1 MTAYSTRLALLVFAL
16 LPLSGIE
23 AAEFSSLEERM
34 SHAEY
39 EAAGLGKLSP
49 QELST
54 LNAWLRRADVAAAVT
69 APAVATDR
77 TGFLPGSDMPDL
89 IVSKISGTFKGW
101 SGNTTFHLDNG
112 QVWQQAEPSTLAG
125 VSLES
130 PEVQIKAGMISG
142 WYLKVEGYNKQVNVR
157 RIR

>member
-1 MTAYSTRLALLVFAL
+1 MISKISLSFAL
-16 LPLSGIE
+16 AIGAVSLAH
-23 AAEFSSLEERM
+23 AANDFSSLEERM
-34 SHAEY
+34 SQGEFD
-39 EAAGLGKLSP
+39 AAGLDKLSAE
-49 QELST
+49 ELAS
-54 LNAWLRRADVAAAVT
+54 LNAWLRGANIGSNATPAASS
-69 APAVATDR
+69 DR

-89 IVSKISGTFKGW
+89 IVSKINGTFKGW

-130 PEVQIKAGMISG
+130 PEVRSKAGMVSG
-142 WYLKVEGYNKQVNVR
+142 WYLKVEGYNKQVKVR

>member
-1 MTAYSTRLALLVFAL
+1 MISKRLLSVALVFAATAY
-16 LPLSGIE
+16 PLH

-34 SHAEY
+34 SHAEF
-39 EAAGLGKLSP
+39 EAAGLSKLSA
-49 QELST
+49 QELAA
-54 LNAWLRRADVAAAVT
+54 LNAWLRNSD
-69 APAVATDR
+69 AVASTHSPAELDR
-77 TGFLPGSDMPDL
+77 TGFLPDRDMPDRV
-89 IVSKISGTFKGW
+89 ISRISGTFKGW

-130 PEVQIKAGMISG
+130 PEVQITAGMVSG
-142 WYLKVEGYNKQVNVR
+142 WYLKVEGYNKQVKVR